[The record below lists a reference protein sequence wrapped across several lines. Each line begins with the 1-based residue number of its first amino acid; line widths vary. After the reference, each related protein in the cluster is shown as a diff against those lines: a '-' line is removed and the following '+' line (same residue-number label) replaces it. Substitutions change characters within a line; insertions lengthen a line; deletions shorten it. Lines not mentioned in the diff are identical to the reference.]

1 MEGQR
6 WSDVLW
12 KEGVVLLESRAE
24 EKDPV
29 EREVAEK
36 GG

>member
-1 MEGQR
+1 M
-6 WSDVLW
+6 LW
-12 KEGVVLLESRAE
+12 KDGFVLLESCAE

-29 EREVAEK
+29 AREVAEK